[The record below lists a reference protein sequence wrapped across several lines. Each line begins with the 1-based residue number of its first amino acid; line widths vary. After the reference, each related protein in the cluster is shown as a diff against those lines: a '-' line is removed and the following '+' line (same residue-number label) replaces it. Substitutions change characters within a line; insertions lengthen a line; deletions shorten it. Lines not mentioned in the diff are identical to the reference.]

1 MDKKRQP
8 IVAIK
13 TFGCKV
19 NRYESEAI
27 LESFKKEGYTVATQI
42 GRASCRERV

>member
-1 MDKKRQP
+1 MEIYMDKKRQP

-19 NRYESEAI
+19 NRYESEVI
-27 LESFKKEGYTVATQI
+27 LESFKKETGSPPFT
-42 GRASCRERV
+42 